1 MNDMVLFKI
10 YVGLG
15 SGQGVHPFF
24 GVPNFT
30 GENLV
35 TGRGPAATPWD

>member
-1 MNDMVLFKI
+1 
-10 YVGLG
+10 
-15 SGQGVHPFF
+15 VHPFF

-35 TGRGPAATPWD
+35 TGRGPAVTPWN